1 MYAASSPMDG
11 FRRGSRGE
19 GSGFLRFPR
28 GERGRGLTPMK
39 RKKNLMSDWKEWL
52 LWILAIVTLGLVL
65 RQCDDR
71 TPDYG
76 CIEEVTPWGVE
87 CA

>member
-1 MYAASSPMDG
+1 
-11 FRRGSRGE
+11 
-19 GSGFLRFPR
+19 
-28 GERGRGLTPMK
+28 
-39 RKKNLMSDWKEWL
+39 MSEDWKTWV

-65 RQCDDR
+65 RECEGQA
-71 TPDYG
+71 PDYG